1 MTTTTHSRPGRR
13 DFLKATTGAVALGL
27 TVGAPHVAR
36 AQQKVICRIGHSEA
50 IGSPLTDAFEK
61 WAKLLN
67 EKSGGRIEAQHFPAS
82 QLGSYTQNIEQNRLR
97 PSHRKGRPSHRKGG
111 RGFRIGE
118 NGAPLPV
125 ECYFVPKAARRTLFR
140 ARSCRVHH
148 ACGY

>member
-1 MTTTTHSRPGRR
+1 MIAEARPSLIALSSRSPPGDCVERRYGSIREDFMTTTTHSRPGRR

-67 EKSGGRIEAQHFPAS
+67 EKSGGRIEAQH
-82 QLGSYTQNIEQNRLR
+82 
-97 PSHRKGRPSHRKGG
+97 
-111 RGFRIGE
+111 
-118 NGAPLPV
+118 
-125 ECYFVPKAARRTLFR
+125 
-140 ARSCRVHH
+140 
-148 ACGY
+148 